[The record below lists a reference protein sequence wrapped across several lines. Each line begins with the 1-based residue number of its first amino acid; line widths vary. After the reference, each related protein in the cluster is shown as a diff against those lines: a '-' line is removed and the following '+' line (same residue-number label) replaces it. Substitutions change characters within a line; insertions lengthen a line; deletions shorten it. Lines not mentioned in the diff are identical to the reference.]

1 MVSFSGEE
9 LYRRNA
15 QSENNTEVENLYRIS
30 FRLDQ
35 PLKKGITIVDVRS
48 RFLIAKNQLTIPS
61 EALKYDFIAQLGMDD
76 SNNYTVTNS
85 VNKKVSEDHY
95 ESTDVSILNSNRS
108 DDAIVISGLEEN
120 DVIGYLS
127 YDYGGDSSYDTYR
140 KLWKEADQKQK

>member
-1 MVSFSGEE
+1 MTVS
-9 LYRRNA
+9 
-15 QSENNTEVENLYRIS
+15 
-30 FRLDQ
+30 
-35 PLKKGITIVDVRS
+35 
-48 RFLIAKNQLTIPS
+48 S
-61 EALKYDFIAQLGMDD
+61 EALKYDFITQLGMDD
-76 SNNYTVTNS
+76 SDNYTVTNS

-95 ESTDVSILNSNRS
+95 ESTDVSILNSSRS

>member
-1 MVSFSGEE
+1 M
-9 LYRRNA
+9 
-15 QSENNTEVENLYRIS
+15 SEA
-30 FRLDQ
+30 D
-35 PLKKGITIVDVRS
+35 
-48 RFLIAKNQLTIPS
+48 FLIAKNQLTIPS

-76 SNNYTVTNS
+76 SNNYTVISS

-95 ESTDVSILNSNRS
+95 ESTDVSILNSDRS

-120 DVIGYLS
+120 DVIGYLF